1 MTQLKIDFPKLDQIE
16 ERLENISSRLD
27 EIQDNSNVK
36 TWLSNSEACAFL
48 DVTPRTMQKYRD
60 EGILS
65 FSKIGAK
72 IYYKFSDLQRHLE
85 ANLQEAFNKR
95 KGGKSC

>member
-1 MTQLKIDFPKLDQIE
+1 MTQLKIDFPTLDKIE
-16 ERLENISSRLD
+16 ERLEKISSKLE
-27 EIQDNSNVK
+27 EIKDHSNVK
-36 TWLSNSEACAFL
+36 TWLSNSEACNFL

-72 IYYKFSDLQRHLE
+72 IYYKISDLEKHLE
-85 ANLQEAFNKR
+85 ENLQEAFTKR
-95 KGGKSC
+95 GGKS